1 MASSLSSARRDLL
14 LATLGAALSITACKR
29 APKRYELI
37 YYYIPG

>member
-1 MASSLSSARRDLL
+1 MAKSFSSERRELL
-14 LATLGAALSITACKR
+14 LGALGAALGVTACKR